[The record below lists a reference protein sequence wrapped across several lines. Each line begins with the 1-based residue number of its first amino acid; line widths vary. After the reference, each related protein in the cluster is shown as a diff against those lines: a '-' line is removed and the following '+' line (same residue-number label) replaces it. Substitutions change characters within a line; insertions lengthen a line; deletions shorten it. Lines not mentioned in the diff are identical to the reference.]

1 MKVGIYHELGEGD
14 EPGGAECC
22 VAILAEALQHSHDV
36 EIVNHC
42 PALGVGALARF
53 AGLNLERVR
62 LRHVPLSRDTERV
75 PLTPWRRYRS
85 ARQWHASLSEGYD
98 LFINLA
104 HGLPPFCHAKQGIL
118 FVLFPFFRP
127 LHIGPDLRNFLR
139 AYDRWEWRRRIESYD
154 LTLASSRFTQTWTRR
169 WWNLDSRVLYP
180 PADSARRRET
190 KADIIVSVGRFSTRW
205 HQKKQKEMVTAFRDI
220 QHELPTWEYRCV
232 GALSERP
239 PDHTFLAAVQTLAAG
254 YRVRVVANLPR
265 ADLETTYARA
275 KIFWHAT
282 GYGEDDEVYPDRLEH
297 FGIATV
303 EAMAAG
309 CVPVVIDK
317 GGQREIVEHGISGF
331 CWKTLDEMKE
341 YTRLLARE
349 DRVQVQM
356 SEAARDRAGHFSR
369 ARFLSQF
376 HSLIEPLMANYRPP
390 SQDVRPGRDS

>member
-1 MKVGIYHELGEGD
+1 MNVGIYHELGEGD
-14 EPGGAECC
+14 EPGGAERC
-22 VAILAEALQHSHDV
+22 VAILADALQHSYDV

-62 LRHVPLSRDTERV
+62 LRHVPLSRDTESF
-75 PLTPWRRYRS
+75 PLTPWRRYR
-85 ARQWHASLSEGYD
+85 AAQQWHASLSERYD

-104 HGLPPFCHAKQGIL
+104 HGLPPFCHARQGVL

-127 LHIGPDLRNFLR
+127 LHIGLGLRSYVR

-169 WWNLDSRVLYP
+169 WWNVDSRVLYP
-180 PADSARRRET
+180 PADGACRHET
-190 KADIIVSVGRFSTRW
+190 KEDTILSVGRFSTRW
-205 HQKKQKEMVTAFRDI
+205 HQKKQTEMVAAFRAF

-239 PDHTFLAAVQTLAAG
+239 PDHKFLAAVQTLAAG
-254 YRVRVVANLPR
+254 ARVRVVANLPR
-265 ADLETTYARA
+265 ADLETLYARA
-275 KIFWHAT
+275 KVFWHAT
-282 GYGEDDEVYPDRLEH
+282 GYGEDDEVHPDHLEH

-303 EAMAAG
+303 EAMGAG

-317 GGQREIVEHGISGF
+317 GGQREIVEHGVSGF
-331 CWKTLDEMKE
+331 RWSTLDEMKE
-341 YTRLLARE
+341 YTRLLARD
-349 DRVQVQM
+349 DRARAQM

-369 ARFLSQF
+369 ERFLSQF
-376 HSLIEPLMANYRPP
+376 RSLIQPLMAKCRPS
-390 SQDVRPGRDS
+390 SQDVRGLD